1 MKPWNGINQR
11 FRAARRVIPGNG
23 SMPSRR
29 QANYGRRVTDVP
41 VFNVQSPNPGSVGVL
56 LKQYVWDE
64 PPKPVESFRQMCLKL
79 FPHAE
84 ALYCGVSQ
92 SWLVFTENRP
102 GHGRAYWNN
111 AGRGNTE
118 SEAWKSLYNSRR
130 V

>member
-1 MKPWNGINQR
+1 MNTERRLKAPRIRCLGTGAPWG
-11 FRAARRVIPGNG
+11 AYPAGAVW
-23 SMPSRR
+23 
-29 QANYGRRVTDVP
+29 
-41 VFNVQSPNPGSVGVL
+41 NVQLPTAPI
-56 LKQYVWDE
+56 
-64 PPKPVESFRQMCLKL
+64 ESFRQMCLKL